1 MPRVFDVAMLRGD
14 FGKEVDKL
22 RTARTGGVRKELRK
36 ALTNATKPTRRKI
49 RDAARERL
57 PQKGGLA
64 KWAGVMPA
72 LITDFRTDRQQV
84 IIRDSKRG
92 HDLEAIDRGRLRHP
106 LYGNRNYWYEQ
117 QIAPGFFT
125 ETVQAETPR
134 IRALVWGGLSAY
146 LETIGEK

>member
-1 MPRVFDVAMLRGD
+1 MPGPLDVVMLHGD
-14 FGKEVDKL
+14 FQKEVAKL
-22 RTARTGGVRKELRK
+22 RQARLVDTRKALRK

-72 LITDFRTDRQQV
+72 LVTDFRTGQQQV

-92 HDLEAIDRGRLRHP
+92 HDLKAIDRGRLRHP
-106 LYGNRNYWYEQ
+106 LYGNRNFWYEQ

-125 ETVQAETPR
+125 DTINAEAPN
-134 IRALVWGGLSAY
+134 IKSIVESELSAY
-146 LETIGEK
+146 LDTIGRG